1 MIYGFWISLDYPDLS
16 VEEALTLLKAY
27 GGKIKYSRRIGR
39 LLIVDT
45 DVNIKTVRHIILR
58 SASIREGFK
67 IYQIIRSEFFENTF
81 SPDLYEDV
89 FSSHSLAIKVLKYNS
104 SLYSSLDSNT
114 LAKEISAKL
123 LRDYKGNIDL
133 KNPEKRFTFIFADNL
148 VISSLEIIGRHSKGF
163 SKRTPGN
170 KPVFSPFSLNPKLAR
185 IMVNLSGAVEGE
197 LILDPFC
204 GVGGI
209 SVETSILNMESIC
222 IELIYRW
229 IKGSLKNVRW
239 LDKSKKYFEG
249 VCGDSANL
257 FIRKADYVVTDPP
270 YGRITSIGIYSDA
283 NHILKNFLS
292 YLSSVDG
299 LKRIVFMYP
308 KSHKIDFE
316 KYNLGEKSR
325 FIIPVHGGLTRVL
338 RVVERKQ

>member
-1 MIYGFWISLDYPDLS
+1 MMYGFWISLDYPDLS
-16 VEEALTLLKAY
+16 VEETLTLLKAY
-27 GGKIKYSRRIGR
+27 GGNIKYSNRIGR

-45 DVNIKTVRHIILR
+45 DVNIKTIRHIILR

-67 IYQIIRSEFFENTF
+67 IYQIIRSKLFEDTF
-81 SPDLYEDV
+81 SHDLYEDIS
-89 FSSHSLAIKVLKYNS
+89 SSHSLAIKVLRHNS
-104 SLYSSLDSNT
+104 SLYPFLDST
-114 LAKEISAKL
+114 SLAKAVSLKL
-123 LRDYKGNIDL
+123 LRGYKGEINL
-133 KNPEKRFTFIFADNL
+133 ENPEKRFVFIFEEDL
-148 VISSLEIIGRHSKGF
+148 IISSLEIIGRHNKGF

-170 KPVFSPFSLNPKLAR
+170 KPVFSPFSLDPKLAR

-229 IKGSLKNVRW
+229 IRGSLKNVKW
-239 LDKSKKYFEG
+239 IDKSKKYFEG

-257 FIRKADYVVTDPP
+257 FVRKADYIVTDPP
-270 YGRITSIGIYSDA
+270 YGRITSIGIYPDA

-292 YLSSVDG
+292 YLSGVDG

-308 KSHKIDFE
+308 KSHEIDFDKYDLNE
-316 KYNLGEKSR
+316 KNR
-325 FIIPVHGGLTRVL
+325 FIIPVHRGLTRVL
-338 RVVERKQ
+338 RIVERK